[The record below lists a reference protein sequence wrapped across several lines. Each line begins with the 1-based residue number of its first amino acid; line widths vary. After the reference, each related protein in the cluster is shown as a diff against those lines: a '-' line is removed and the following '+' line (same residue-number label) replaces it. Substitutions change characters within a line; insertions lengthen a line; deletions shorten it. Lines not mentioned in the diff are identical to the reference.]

1 MAPWFTTG
9 FRAALAA
16 LTAVLFSGSLALA
29 TTSAPALGATS
40 SAGSVSLVSQSTTVG
55 ATQSGIS
62 PFDVTLA
69 ITGSGSGPITVATQ
83 LFSAISTRSG
93 FLSAL
98 SAAGPS
104 QMIDQTNPLPL
115 SCLTPS
121 ARGGSTLSI
130 DVRASSSTV
139 VPPFTRPCAG
149 APSQVPSYTLNC
161 TIGSGDCNGVYPVQ
175 IQVQQGSMTI
185 SRFVTFLTFVE
196 RPAETPLRFAA
207 VLRLPTSTVGVSDLR
222 ASLRASPTVAVSVAP
237 SPVAAQQVGST
248 AQGQRAL
255 SELGQ
260 ELASNPGRELID
272 MPYVPVDPGTLT
284 ASGLTHA
291 VQRQLARGRQVLSSA
306 GLGTARPDAG
316 WLATSPVSQATMTA
330 LASQG
335 VARAIIPDASLATPT
350 AESLAWGEPFTTT
363 PGPTSVTS
371 LAIDPILSGQ
381 LVAGQDP
388 VLSAQRLLAD
398 LAFLHFERPSLS
410 MPLGVVAVSSS
421 PVSSPRFVDTLLSGL
436 TNNPLVVASTV
447 SGLFDTLHPGSNG
460 NPESRTLATTGPGS
474 PWPSSQVNQ
483 LVAEQVRQTAF
494 GSAVVDDPALLD
506 GLHDQLLAT
515 ESDQLSIGA
524 REAALTAASGALDA
538 QLASIAFGGSDI
550 TLTSLKGS
558 VPITLTKSSA
568 YSLKGTLVL
577 RSTKLDFPKGSSSV
591 VLLDHPTQSM
601 RIPVVAV
608 TTGDLPFTATLS
620 TPKGDL
626 VLARQKILVHTTQTS
641 AVAIILTVGAALV
654 LIAWWIRTS
663 AKKPRSRHRA
673 SS

>member
-1 MAPWFTTG
+1 M
-9 FRAALAA
+9 AA
-16 LTAVLFSGSLALA
+16 LTAVLFFGSLAIA
-29 TTSAPALGATS
+29 TMSAPAFGATPTTR
-40 SAGSVSLVSQSTTVG
+40 SVSLVSQSTTVG

-69 ITGSGSGPITVATQ
+69 ITGTSSGPITVATQ

-104 QMIDQTNPLPL
+104 QMIDQTNPVPL

-130 DVRASSSTV
+130 DVRASDRIV
-139 VPPFTRPCAG
+139 VPPFTRPCSG
-149 APSQVPSYTLNC
+149 APSQMPSYTLNC
-161 TIGSGDCNGVYPVQ
+161 TVGSGDCNGVYPVQ
-175 IQVQQGSMTI
+175 IEVQQGSTTI

-207 VLRLPTSTVGVSDLR
+207 VVGLPTSTAGVTNLR
-222 ASLRASPTVAVSVAP
+222 ASLRASPTVAVSLAP

-248 AQGQRAL
+248 PQGHQAL
-255 SELGQ
+255 VELGQ
-260 ELASNPGRELID
+260 ELASSPARELID

-291 VQRQLARGRQVLSSA
+291 VQRQLARGRQVLVST
-306 GLGTARPDAG
+306 GLGPARPDAG
-316 WLATSPVSQATMTA
+316 WLATSPVSEATMTA

-335 VARAIIPDASLATPT
+335 VTRAVIPDASLATPT
-350 AESLAWGEPFTTT
+350 AESLAWGEPFTTS
-363 PGPTSVTS
+363 PGVTSVTS

-381 LVAGQDP
+381 LTAGQDP

-410 MPLGVVAVSSS
+410 MPLGVVAVSSN
-421 PVSSPRFVDTLLSGL
+421 PVSSSRFLDTLLAGL
-436 TNNPLVVASTV
+436 TENPLVTASTV
-447 SGLFDTLHPGSNG
+447 SGLFDTLHPDSNG
-460 NPESRTLATTGPGS
+460 NPATRALAATGPGN
-474 PWPSSQVNQ
+474 PWPSGQVAQ
-483 LVAEQVRQTAF
+483 LVGEQVRQAAF
-494 GSAVVDDPALLD
+494 GSAVIGGAALLD

-515 ESDQLSIGA
+515 ESDQLSVGA
-524 REAALTAASGALDA
+524 RSAALDATRSALDA
-538 QLASIAFGGSDI
+538 QLATVAFGGSDI

-577 RSTKLDFPKGSSSV
+577 RSTKLEFPKGSSSL
-591 VLLDHPTQSM
+591 VLLDHPTQSI

-620 TPKGDL
+620 TPAGDL
-626 VLARQKILVHTTQTS
+626 VVARQKILVHTTQTS

-673 SS
+673 AS